1 MSTENN
7 DAYKRIAELARD
19 MSEHLPNDSA
29 TALGELIHNAVD
41 HIPGASYAGIT
52 VVSRQNR
59 DVATPAA
66 THEVPRTLDALQQ
79 KHREGPCFDAAVE
92 HDSYYISNLYG
103 EERWPRFCADAIEQT
118 PIQSIAAFQ
127 LFTTRDAVGA
137 LNLYSEIPG
146 AFDQES
152 RDLGYIFAAHA
163 ATVWGALQ
171 RGEQFRSALASRD
184 TIGQAKGMIMERYS
198 VNAIQAF
205 DLLRKLSQE
214 SNIRLY
220 DIARQLVENDH
231 PSGAR

>member
-41 HIPGASYAGIT
+41 HIPGANYAGIT

-66 THEVPRTLDALQQ
+66 THEAPRTLDALQQ

-92 HDSYYISNLYG
+92 HDSYYISNLHD
-103 EERWPRFCADAIEQT
+103 ETRWPRFCADAIEQT

-137 LNLYSEIPG
+137 LNLYSDDPD

-220 DIARQLVENDH
+220 EIALQLVENDH